1 MTRRVQTPGATQAPE
16 KEQVQAAQPV
26 PEAEKQADPV
36 QTPVLDTELTVEQQL
51 AAALERIA
59 ALEQPK
65 QVESVASIGE
75 VNQQAKPRVAVLTEE
90 GWVTKEAD

>member
-16 KEQVQAAQPV
+16 EQVQAAQPV
-26 PEAEKQADPV
+26 PEVGQQA
-36 QTPVLDTELTVEQQL
+36 PVLDTELTVEQQL

-75 VNQQAKPRVAVLTEE
+75 VNQQAKPRVAVLTKE
-90 GWVTKEAD
+90 GWSTKESD

>member
-16 KEQVQAAQPV
+16 EQVQAAQPAPEVEQQAPV
-26 PEAEKQADPV
+26 P
-36 QTPVLDTELTVEQQL
+36 DTELTVEQQL

-65 QVESVASIGE
+65 QVESVASIGA